1 LTCPYSSNASSKKAE
16 WYSLPAQPVE
26 HILSEHIKSVPG
38 IFRIDA
44 DEKQIADLFSDNYA
58 FTIPANQRPF
68 AWAVQHVARLLD
80 ATANNRTEE
89 D

>member
-1 LTCPYSSNASSKKAE
+1 LTCPYSSSASSKEAE

-26 HILSEHIKSVPG
+26 HVLSEQIKSVPRV
-38 IFRIDA
+38 FRIDA
-44 DEKQIADLFSDNYA
+44 GEKQIADLFSDKYA
-58 FTIPANQRPF
+58 FAILANQRPF

-80 ATANNRTEE
+80 ATANNRSEG